1 MKLQIVTPDSKT
13 FDGEVDC
20 IVYQAPHGEIGILP
34 NHAPYF
40 SLIKPGELIIDQKG
54 VKKALAVGSGFVEV
68 VNTGVIVLT
77 DMAIHSNEINED
89 KVNDAIKRAQE
100 ALKNTK
106 VTDEEKD
113 KHLEMI
119 EKSLA
124 ILRVKK
130 KNM

>member
-13 FDGEVDC
+13 FDGDVDGV
-20 IVYQAPHGEIGILP
+20 VYQAPHGEIGILP

-77 DMAIHSNEINED
+77 DMAFHSNEINED
-89 KVNDAIKRAQE
+89 KMNAAIKRAQE

-106 VTDEEKD
+106 VTDEEKE

-124 ILRVKK
+124 ILRVKQK
-130 KNM
+130 KM

>member
-13 FDGEVDC
+13 FDGEVDGV
-20 IVYQAPHGEIGILP
+20 VYQAPHGEIGILP

-77 DMAIHSNEINED
+77 DMAFHSNEINED
-89 KVNDAIKRAQE
+89 KMNDAIKRAQE

-106 VTDEEKD
+106 VTDEEKE

-124 ILRVKK
+124 ILRVKQK
-130 KNM
+130 KM

>member
-13 FDGEVDC
+13 FDGDVDGV
-20 IVYQAPHGEIGILP
+20 VYQAPHGEIGILP

-68 VNTGVIVLT
+68 VNTSVIVLT
-77 DMAIHSNEINED
+77 DMAFQSSEINED
-89 KVNDAIKRAQE
+89 KMNDAIKRAQE

-113 KHLEMI
+113 KHLEII

-124 ILRVKK
+124 ILRVKQK
-130 KNM
+130 KM

>member
-13 FDGEVDC
+13 FDGDVDGV
-20 IVYQAPHGEIGILP
+20 VYQAPHGEIGILP

-68 VNTGVIVLT
+68 VNTSVIVLT
-77 DMAIHSNEINED
+77 DMAFQSNEINED
-89 KVNDAIKRAQE
+89 KMNDAIKRAQE

-113 KHLEMI
+113 KHLEII

-124 ILRVKK
+124 ILRVKQK
-130 KNM
+130 KM

>member
-13 FDGEVDC
+13 FDGDVDGV
-20 IVYQAPHGEIGILP
+20 VYQAPHGEIGILP

-68 VNTGVIVLT
+68 VNTSVIVLT
-77 DMAIHSNEINED
+77 DMAFQSNEINED
-89 KVNDAIKRAQE
+89 KMNDAIKRAQE

-106 VTDEEKD
+106 VTDEEKE

-124 ILRVKK
+124 ILRVKQK
-130 KNM
+130 KM